1 MSSSTH
7 FASDFLQLRDEAPSP
22 LAGVVL
28 YGTLALLAT
37 LLLWA
42 YLAPLDI
49 IAVATGKIIPRGYLQ
64 IVQPTESG
72 VIKEILVIEGAQV
85 KAGQILARMDARVS
99 DADGRQLQ
107 NELKLK
113 RLQLRRIDAELGG
126 SPWRQLADDPAEL
139 FAQVEAQL
147 NARRQAHSGALEI
160 ERAILVKSEQD
171 LKSAQEVEAKL
182 QKTIPLFIEHEAA
195 YDKLVKDGFA
205 GKLMHLEKQRER
217 IEKEQDL
224 RAQQFN
230 ISSLRA
236 TIGQVNKRIAQIT
249 SSYHQ
254 QLQNER
260 IDAEAHYHRLQQE
273 WDKQAHRHA
282 LLELKAPQDGTVKDL
297 ATHTLGS
304 VVAPGTVVMTL
315 VPDGDGLVAEVWV
328 THLDAGL
335 VEPGQSAKLK
345 LTAYPFQQYGMIDAR
360 VRQISPDASEASEQ
374 KNARSAGIQD
384 QPASSFRAL
393 IEVPEPFI
401 QAQGPQGS
409 QGKRYRLLPGMQLS
423 AEINLGTR
431 TVLQYLLSPV
441 QKTLHEAGRER

>member
-1 MSSSTH
+1 MTSSTH
-7 FASDFLQLRDEAPSP
+7 HASDFLQLRDEAPAP
-22 LAGVVL
+22 LPRAVL
-28 YGTLALLAT
+28 YGTLALLSAS
-37 LLLWA
+37 LLWA
-42 YLAPLDI
+42 YFAPLDI
-49 IAVATGKIIPRGYLQ
+49 IAVAPGKIVPQGYLQ

-72 VIKEILVIEGAQV
+72 VIKEILVTEGAQV

-107 NELKLK
+107 NELRLK

-126 SPWRQLADDPAEL
+126 APWKRVADDPAEL

-147 NARRQAHSGALEI
+147 NARRQAHFGALEI
-160 ERAILVKSEQD
+160 ERAILVKAEQD

-182 QKTIPLFIEHEAA
+182 QKTIPLYIQREAA
-195 YDKLVKDGFA
+195 YDQLVKDGFA
-205 GKLMHLEKQRER
+205 GTLMHLERQRDR

-230 ISSLRA
+230 IASLKA
-236 TIGQVNKRIAQIT
+236 TISQVGKRIAQIT

-260 IDAEAHYHRLQQE
+260 IDAEAQYHRLQQDWE
-273 WDKQAHRHA
+273 KQAHRHA
-282 LLELKAPQDGTVKDL
+282 LLELKAPQDGIVKDL

-315 VPDGDGLVAEVWV
+315 VPDGDALLAEVWV

-335 VEPGQSAKLK
+335 VEPGQHAKLK
-345 LTAYPFQQYGMIDAR
+345 LTAYPFQQYGMLDAR
-360 VRQISPDASEASEQ
+360 VRHISPDASEASDQ
-374 KNARSAGIQD
+374 KSAKNAGIQD
-384 QPASSFRAL
+384 QSASSFRAL
-393 IEVPEPFI
+393 IELPQPFV
-401 QAQGPQGS
+401 QA
-409 QGKRYRLLPGMQLS
+409 QGKRYRLSPGMQVN

-431 TVLQYLLSPV
+431 TVMQYLLAPV
-441 QKTLHEAGRER
+441 QRTLHEAGRER

>member
-1 MSSSTH
+1 MTSSTH
-7 FASDFLQLRDEAPSP
+7 HASDFLQLRDAAPAP
-22 LAGVVL
+22 LPRAVL
-28 YGTLALLAT
+28 YGTLALLSASF
-37 LLLWA
+37 LWA
-42 YLAPLDI
+42 YFAPLDI
-49 IAVATGKIIPRGYLQ
+49 IAVAPGKIVPQGYLQ

-72 VIKEILVIEGAQV
+72 VIKEILVTEGAQV

-107 NELKLK
+107 NELRLK

-126 SPWRQLADDPAEL
+126 APWKRVADDPAEL

-147 NARRQAHSGALEI
+147 NARRQAHFGALEI
-160 ERAILVKSEQD
+160 ERAILVKAEQD

-182 QKTIPLFIEHEAA
+182 QKTIPLYIQREAA
-195 YDKLVKDGFA
+195 YDQLVKDGFA
-205 GKLMHLEKQRER
+205 GTLMHLERQRDR

-230 ISSLRA
+230 IASLKA
-236 TIGQVNKRIAQIT
+236 TISQVGKRIAQIT

-260 IDAEAHYHRLQQE
+260 IDAEAQYHRLQQDWE
-273 WDKQAHRHA
+273 KQAHRHA
-282 LLELKAPQDGTVKDL
+282 LLELKAPQDGIVKDL

-315 VPDGDGLVAEVWV
+315 VPDGDALLAEVWV

-335 VEPGQSAKLK
+335 VEPGQTAKLK
-345 LTAYPFQQYGMIDAR
+345 LTAYPFQQYGMLDAR
-360 VRQISPDASEASEQ
+360 VRHISPDASEASDQ
-374 KNARSAGIQD
+374 KSAKNAGLQD
-384 QPASSFRAL
+384 QSASSFRAL
-393 IEVPEPFI
+393 IELPQPFV
-401 QAQGPQGS
+401 QA
-409 QGKRYRLLPGMQLS
+409 QGKRYRLSPGMQVN

-431 TVLQYLLSPV
+431 TVLQYLLAPV
-441 QKTLHEAGRER
+441 QRTLHEAGRER

>member
-1 MSSSTH
+1 MTSSTH
-7 FASDFLQLRDEAPSP
+7 HASDFLQLRDAAPAP
-22 LAGVVL
+22 LPRAVL
-28 YGTLALLAT
+28 YGTLALLSASF
-37 LLLWA
+37 LWA
-42 YLAPLDI
+42 YFAPLDI
-49 IAVATGKIIPRGYLQ
+49 IAVAPGKIVPQGYLQ

-72 VIKEILVIEGAQV
+72 VIKEILVTEGAQV

-107 NELKLK
+107 NELRLK

-126 SPWRQLADDPAEL
+126 APWKRVADDPAEL

-147 NARRQAHSGALEI
+147 NARRQAHFGALEI
-160 ERAILVKSEQD
+160 ERAILVKAEQD

-182 QKTIPLFIEHEAA
+182 QKTIPLYIQREAA
-195 YDKLVKDGFA
+195 YDQLVKDGFA
-205 GKLMHLEKQRER
+205 GTLMHLERQRDR

-230 ISSLRA
+230 IASLKA
-236 TIGQVNKRIAQIT
+236 TISQVGKRIAQIT

-260 IDAEAHYHRLQQE
+260 IDAEAQYHRLQQDWE
-273 WDKQAHRHA
+273 KQAHRHA
-282 LLELKAPQDGTVKDL
+282 LLELKAPQDGIVKDL

-315 VPDGDGLVAEVWV
+315 VPDGDALLAEVWV

-335 VEPGQSAKLK
+335 VEPGQTAKLK
-345 LTAYPFQQYGMIDAR
+345 LTAYPFQQYGMLDAR
-360 VRQISPDASEASEQ
+360 VRHISPDASEATDQKSA
-374 KNARSAGIQD
+374 KNAGLQD
-384 QPASSFRAL
+384 QSASSFRAL
-393 IEVPEPFI
+393 IELPQPFV
-401 QAQGPQGS
+401 QA
-409 QGKRYRLLPGMQLS
+409 QGKRYRLSPGMQVN

-431 TVLQYLLSPV
+431 TVLQYLLAPV
-441 QKTLHEAGRER
+441 QRTLHEAGRER